1 LLGRRSGEITRVH
14 GQTIG
19 RSWLT
24 ADRRL
29 PLCADTEW
37 LQPRHTASDGVVPC
51 WFLRGLPSACVGW
64 DLRRQSVAGNL
75 RAIRQPPARRT
86 ITRLSAIVLAGFAM
100 LLIGLV
106 RWETKLPVPVYVP
119 TPPTV
124 APPFVIPP
132 APTPPAPTSVAPAPL
147 FPTPQVR
154 PTRVQPT
161 IGVNPAAFAF
171 NRGVSCLERDDWEV
185 AIVCFT
191 EAIRLKPGHVAA
203 YERRA
208 HAYSKLGDQAKA
220 EADLARASKLR
231 AKKSLLGRL
240 QRRFFPVL
248 SP

>member
-1 LLGRRSGEITRVH
+1 
-14 GQTIG
+14 
-19 RSWLT
+19 
-24 ADRRL
+24 
-29 PLCADTEW
+29 
-37 LQPRHTASDGVVPC
+37 
-51 WFLRGLPSACVGW
+51 
-64 DLRRQSVAGNL
+64 
-75 RAIRQPPARRT
+75 
-86 ITRLSAIVLAGFAM
+86 M

-220 EADLARASKLR
+220 EADLA
-231 AKKSLLGRL
+231 
-240 QRRFFPVL
+240 
-248 SP
+248 